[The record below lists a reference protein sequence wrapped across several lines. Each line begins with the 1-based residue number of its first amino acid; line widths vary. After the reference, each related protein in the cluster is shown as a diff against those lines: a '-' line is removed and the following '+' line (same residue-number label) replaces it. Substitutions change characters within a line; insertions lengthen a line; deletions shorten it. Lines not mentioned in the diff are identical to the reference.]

1 MAWPSWLP
9 GCTPYFAY
17 SYVARCR
24 LTSHLPAEIVSA
36 CRWASIGVCLRWLF
50 VWFFSPVSPPGVSS
64 RDPPR
69 PCPGS
74 QFCPGNWRWTLDSD
88 FRKLQVMRC
97 NLVTYRLVGSF
108 TCSCWRPVVTFWPG
122 PPEDTRLGAAW
133 VTARGHHSGNDR
145 DDELSGGVACRDSRG
160 VNPHEHPFEQLSWQR

>member
-1 MAWPSWLP
+1 MAALAARMH
-9 GCTPYFAY
+9 TIFVTYF
-17 SYVARCR
+17 YVARCY
-24 LTSHLPAEIVSA
+24 LTSHLAAEIVSA
-36 CRWASIGVCLRWLF
+36 CRWASIGVCHRWLF
-50 VWFFSPVSPPGVSS
+50 VWFFFPGFSS
-64 RDPPR
+64 GGVFAGPAVPMSRIAI
-69 PCPGS
+69 
-74 QFCPGNWRWTLDSD
+74 CPGNWRWTLDSD

-108 TCSCWRPVVTFWPG
+108 TCSCWRPVVTFWPR

-160 VNPHEHPFEQLSWQR
+160 VNPREHPFEQLSWQR